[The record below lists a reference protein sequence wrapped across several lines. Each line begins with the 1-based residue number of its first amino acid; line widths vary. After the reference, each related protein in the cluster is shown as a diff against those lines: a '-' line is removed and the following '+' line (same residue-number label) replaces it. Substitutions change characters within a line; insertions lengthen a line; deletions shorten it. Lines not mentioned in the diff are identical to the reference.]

1 VKEEIMTDH
10 VSDESLDQITQRLD
24 ALIQGFEQH
33 PIIQVRD
40 QVMEMLGL
48 IDALHRLGLQHLVG
62 VVQAQGPTPFDQLVA
77 DPAVQT
83 LLTLY
88 DLMPPSPREQVEFV
102 IETLGPTLAGQGF
115 SVEVLDVV
123 DGAVSL
129 HLSGARNDTEMT
141 LKQTIETE
149 LREHFPGF
157 NSLEVRDESKA
168 PPAPVQAGRFIPLQ
182 HIRTIKRPIFT
193 TVASVESLLP
203 GTLKGV
209 EAEGIRVLLCNLD
222 GDVYAYRNACEG
234 SVLPLDA
241 GQLKGFALLCPW
253 HNCVYDIRTGRRLDG
268 GSGRLTVIPVALREG
283 MIQLALAVEPVAVRV
298 HQAKL
303 GGG

>member
-1 VKEEIMTDH
+1 VKEEIMTDQ
-10 VSDESLDQITQRLD
+10 VPDESLNQITQRLD

-40 QVMEMLGL
+40 QVMEMLSL
-48 IDALHRLGLQHLVG
+48 IDALHRQGLQHLVG
-62 VVQAQGPTPFDQLVA
+62 VLQAQGPAPFDQLVA

-88 DLMPPSPREQVEFV
+88 DLMPPSLREQVELV
-102 IETLGPTLAGQGF
+102 IETLGPTIAGQGF

-123 DGAVSL
+123 DGVVSL
-129 HLSGARNDTEMT
+129 RLNGSHNDTRMT

-149 LREHFPGF
+149 LRECFPGF
-157 NSLEVRDESKA
+157 NSIEVRDESKA
-168 PPAPVQAGRFIPLQ
+168 PAPVQAGRFIPLQ

-193 TVASVESLLP
+193 AVASVESLPP

-234 SVLPLDA
+234 SVLPLDG

-298 HQAKL
+298 HQAKP